1 MELWIVTF
9 AAIVAIAALRAVVA
23 RRRQPAAPERSLWS
37 LLAVR
42 LEVVVVV
49 TALVAIARIGVGPL
63 AAAAMGF
70 VGVAI
75 AIGLLIRTGYAGSI
89 FPAR

>member
-23 RRRQPAAPERSLWS
+23 RRRQPAGPERSLWS

-49 TALVAIARIGVGPL
+49 TALVAIARIVPIGIVMNHAEDK
-63 AAAAMGF
+63 AASPI
-70 VGVAI
+70 V
-75 AIGLLIRTGYAGSI
+75 
-89 FPAR
+89 